1 MPDTNRAFFYF
12 INLAEFVLWTN
23 LYTDTAYTPS
33 ADVLEIFLHIAG
45 TFFGVKIPFPIR
57 GGQGA
62 ENSPCRASRLTTM
75 AISAPI
81 FDDGKLICKG
91 HVRDD
96 GGKAHFTAIFF
107 REEKTA
113 FPDKTKTRKHR
124 RGLMRDYTA
133 VGVVFAQTLTG
144 GNGQGGKACLFNFT
158 RKAESDLVKQRICR
172 AVVLKIDE
180 RGGAVDGF

>member
-23 LYTDTAYTPS
+23 LYTDTAYATT
-33 ADVLEIFLHIAG
+33 ADILEIFFHISG
-45 TFFGVKIPFPIR
+45 TFFGVKISLPIR

-62 ENSPCRASRLTTM
+62 EDSPCRASRLTCM
-75 AISAPI
+75 AISTSI

-96 GGKAHFTAIFF
+96 GGKAYFTAIFF

-113 FPDKTKTRKHR
+113 FP
-124 RGLMRDYTA
+124 
-133 VGVVFAQTLTG
+133 
-144 GNGQGGKACLFNFT
+144 NE
-158 RKAESDLVKQRICR
+158 AEP
-172 AVVLKIDE
+172 
-180 RGGAVDGF
+180 